1 MSIFEKINADIKT
14 AYKEKN
20 TDAKSLLSFLKG
32 EVTKVSKIPDDAE
45 VVKGIKSMV
54 KGHEKSLAEYGAPTL
69 SEVELTILDGYLP
82 SQLSEVEL
90 TTLVNEIISTEGLT
104 GPQDMGKI
112 MGYLKNNHGGE
123 YDGKMASDIAKA
135 TLKSL

>member
-1 MSIFEKINADIKT
+1 MSIFERINADIKT

-45 VVKGIKSMV
+45 VVKGIKSMI
-54 KGHEKSLAEYGAPTL
+54 KGHEKSLEEFGASTL
-69 SEVELTILDGYLP
+69 SEVELSILDGYLP
-82 SQLSEVEL
+82 SQLDEAEL
-90 TTLVNEIISTEGLT
+90 TTLIGQIISTEGLT

-123 YDGKMASDIAKA
+123 YDGKMGSDIAKES
-135 TLKSL
+135 LKKI